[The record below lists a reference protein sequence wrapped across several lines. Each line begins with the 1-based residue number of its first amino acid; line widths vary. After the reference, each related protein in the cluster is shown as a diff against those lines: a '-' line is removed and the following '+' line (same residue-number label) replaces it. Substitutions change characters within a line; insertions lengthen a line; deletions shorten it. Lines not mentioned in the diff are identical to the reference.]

1 MKKIN
6 LDKLSEQDARNAI
19 TYFLQESGKLLAK
32 NKYDESAGM
41 LINAAKVVKSIPQI
55 KRKEINRR
63 SSKQKGVKDDS
74 QDQDDVNTSNPFEV

>member
-6 LDKLSEQDARNAI
+6 LDKLTEQEARSVI

-55 KRKEINRR
+55 KRKEIGRR
-63 SSKQKGVKDDS
+63 SNKGKVTKEDD
-74 QDQDDVNTSNPFEV
+74 QEDGVNQTNPFDI